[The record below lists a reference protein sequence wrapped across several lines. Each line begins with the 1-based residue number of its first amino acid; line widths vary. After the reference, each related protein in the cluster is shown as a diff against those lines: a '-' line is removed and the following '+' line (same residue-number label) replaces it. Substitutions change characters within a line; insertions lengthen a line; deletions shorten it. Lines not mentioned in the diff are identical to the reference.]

1 MNNKYII
8 KEYNSLLYKNDEV
21 NELLKEY
28 ITKCCLNIANS
39 ASFPT
44 DYDDVRE
51 HLFGKDEYLRLFIVE
66 DSKKV
71 VPDIKGF
78 LICDTLIGYNDM
90 KFLHCHGIILS
101 PEIQGLGLSK
111 KIINYAINL
120 TSPDVVTAKTHN
132 PRCFNSIIN
141 VEGKVSYYPNEND
154 YLPNQILE
162 LARSNP
168 FINEVDDKL
177 IFRDAYPDIKI
188 QQTKRNENLNLI
200 FDRVSPYDAQAIVVV
215 LNEAKLNVKKKVFKN
230 EDK

>member
-1 MNNKYII
+1 MKNNYKI

-28 ITKCCLNIANS
+28 ITKSCLNIANS

-51 HLFGKDEYLRLFIVE
+51 HLFGKDDYLRLFIVE
-66 DSKKV
+66 ESKKV

-78 LICDTLIGYNDM
+78 LICDIFNGYNDM

-111 KIINYAINL
+111 QLVNHAIEL

-132 PRCFNSIIN
+132 PRCFNSLIN
-141 VEGKVSYYPNEND
+141 INGTMAYYPNEKD
-154 YLPNQILE
+154 YLPNQILQ

-168 FINEVDDKL
+168 FIEEVDDNL
-177 IFRDAYPDIKI
+177 IFKDAYPDEKI
-188 QQTKRNENLNLI
+188 QQTKRNEKLNLI
-200 FDRVSPYDAQAIVVV
+200 FDRVSSHDAQAIVVV
-215 LNEAKLNVKKKVFKN
+215 LNDEKLKGKAKILKY